1 MPYPSL
7 QRDLRD
13 WRAVC
18 KVRPKKYQVSVASSN
33 EVYEGAFQEEQRIQ
47 FQVSYED
54 NVETSLR
61 AVSGQFIEFDDE
73 PQPSTTILDEDADND
88 LILSGD
94 EQNEDDA
101 EYFSDEGEDDVIYY

>member
-1 MPYPSL
+1 MPYPSVR
-7 QRDLRD
+7 RDLRD

-18 KVRPKKYQVSVASSN
+18 KVRPKKYQVSATTSN
-33 EVYEGAFQEEQRIQ
+33 EIDEGAFQEEQRIQ

-61 AVSGQFIEFDDE
+61 AASGQFIECDDE
-73 PQPSTTILDEDADND
+73 PEPSTTILDEDANDD

-94 EQNEDDA
+94 EQNEDDT
-101 EYFSDEGEDDVIYY
+101 EYFSDEGEEEVNYY